1 MRSQLRLLAAAGIAA
16 AALAALAVPS
26 ASASTVPP
34 TEPAGTEPDSTEP
47 AGTAPAATESSAS
60 PGTIPDPAACAEG
73 LTLEEGV
80 LTVATGEPAF
90 PPYVIEDDPTTGEG
104 FEAAVAYAVAAELGF
119 EHDAVNWVRTTFD
132 GAIQPGPKDFD
143 FNLQQYSISEERL
156 EVVSF
161 SVPYYTST
169 QAVVAIAESPA
180 VGAATLPDLQA
191 LRLGVAA
198 GTTSLALIEDVI
210 EPSADV
216 QVFNT
221 NADAVQALSTQ
232 QVDALV
238 VDLPT
243 ALFLANVEI
252 EGGVVVG
259 QFPPIDAAPGEDWGL
274 LMEQDNPLVEC
285 VDYALLRLRESGEL
299 AEITTTWMEE
309 ATEVPVFDLE

>member
-1 MRSQLRLLAAAGIAA
+1 MRSHLRPALIVAAAISAVTAASTTAA
-16 AALAALAVPS
+16 ATS
-26 ASASTVPP
+26 VPP
-34 TEPAGTEPDSTEP
+34 TEPP
-47 AGTAPAATESSAS
+47 ADTAAPVSSDATDTTISV
-60 PGTIPDPAACAEG
+60 GTIPDPAACAEG
-73 LTLEEGV
+73 LTLEDGA

-90 PPYVIEDDPTTGEG
+90 PPYVIDDDPESGEG

-119 EHDAVNWVRTTFD
+119 ADEDVVWVRTPFD
-132 GAIQPGPKDFD
+132 AAIQPGPKDFD
-143 FNLQQYSISEERL
+143 FNLQQFSISPERA
-156 EVVSF
+156 EAVSF

-169 QAVVAIAESPA
+169 QAIVAGPDSPA
-180 VGAATLPDLQA
+180 VGATTLPDLQD
-191 LRLGVAA
+191 LRLGVAT
-198 GTTSLALIEDVI
+198 GTTSLILAEEVI
-210 EPSADV
+210 QPNEDV

-243 ALFLANVEI
+243 ALFLAAVEI

-274 LMEQDNPLVEC
+274 LFELDNPLVEC

-299 AEITTTWMEE
+299 EEITTTWMEE

>member
-1 MRSQLRLLAAAGIAA
+1 MQLRNSAVAAAA
-16 AALAALAVPS
+16 AALVVAGAATT
-26 ASASTVPP
+26 ASATTVPP
-34 TEPAGTEPDSTEP
+34 TEPSD
-47 AGTAPAATESSAS
+47 TAVSDETTVPV
-60 PGTIPDPAACAEG
+60 GTIPDPAACAEG
-73 LTLEEGV
+73 LTLEDGV

-90 PPYVIEDDPTTGEG
+90 PPYVIDDDPTTGEG
-104 FEAAVAYAVAAELGF
+104 FEAAVAYAVAEQLGF
-119 EHDAVNWVRTTFD
+119 AHDDVTWVRTTFD

-143 FNLQQYSISEERL
+143 FNLQQFSITGER
-156 EVVSF
+156 EQVVSF

-169 QAVVAIAESPA
+169 QAIVANEGSPA
-180 VGAATLPDLQA
+180 VGAATLPDLQG

-210 EPSADV
+210 QPESEP

-243 ALFLANVEI
+243 ALFLAAVEI
-252 EGGVVVG
+252 DGGVVVG
-259 QFPPIDAAPGEDWGL
+259 QFPPIDAAPGADWGL
-274 LMEQDNPLVEC
+274 LFEKDNPLVEC
-285 VDYALLRLRESGEL
+285 ADYALLRLRESGEL
-299 AEITTTWMEE
+299 EEITTTWMEE

>member
-1 MRSQLRLLAAAGIAA
+1 M
-16 AALAALAVPS
+16 
-26 ASASTVPP
+26 
-34 TEPAGTEPDSTEP
+34 
-47 AGTAPAATESSAS
+47 
-60 PGTIPDPAACAEG
+60 
-73 LTLEEGV
+73 

-90 PPYVIEDDPTTGEG
+90 PPYVIDDDPTTGEG
-104 FEAAVAYAVAAELGF
+104 FEAAVAYAVAGQLGF
-119 EHDAVNWVRTTFD
+119 ADEDVEWVRTPFD
-132 GAIQPGPKDFD
+132 AAIQPGPKDFD
-143 FNLQQYSISEERL
+143 FNLQQFSISEERL

-169 QAVVAIAESPA
+169 QAIVATADSPA
-180 VGAATLPDLQA
+180 AGATTLPDLQA

-198 GTTSLALIEDVI
+198 GTTSLALVEDVI
-210 EPSADV
+210 QPEDDV

-232 QVDALV
+232 QVDGLV

-243 ALFLANVEI
+243 ALFLAAVEI

-259 QFPPIDAAPGEDWGL
+259 QFPAVDAAPGEDWGL
-274 LMEQDNPLVEC
+274 LFEQDNPLVEC

-299 AEITTTWMEE
+299 EEITTTWMEE

>member
-1 MRSQLRLLAAAGIAA
+1 MHPRTTAIAA
-16 AALAALAVPS
+16 AAAAIVIATTASTAV
-26 ASASTVPP
+26 ATTVPP
-34 TEPAGTEPDSTEP
+34 TEPPDTT
-47 AGTAPAATESSAS
+47 GDTATTTPV
-60 PGTIPDPAACAEG
+60 GTIPDPAECAEG
-73 LTLEEGV
+73 LTLEDGV

-90 PPYVIEDDPTTGEG
+90 PPYVIDDAPESGEG
-104 FEAAVAYAVAAELGF
+104 FEAAVAYAVAEQLGF
-119 EHDAVNWVRTTFD
+119 APEAVEWTRTSFD
-132 GAIQPGPKDFD
+132 EAIQPGPKDFD
-143 FNLQQYSISEERL
+143 FNIQQYSISEERL

-169 QAVVAIAESPA
+169 QAIVANADSPA
-180 VGAATLPDLQA
+180 IGATTLRDLQA

-198 GTTSLALIEDVI
+198 GTTSLALVEDVI
-210 EPSADV
+210 QPSADV

-243 ALFLANVEI
+243 ALFLAAVEI
-252 EGGVVVG
+252 EGGEVVG

-274 LMEQDNPLVEC
+274 LFEQDNPLVEC

-299 AEITTTWMEE
+299 EDITTTWMEE
-309 ATEVPVFDLE
+309 ATEFPVFDLE

>member
-1 MRSQLRLLAAAGIAA
+1 MRPQSRLGVAATAAAIAVVLTA
-16 AALAALAVPS
+16 TTAV
-26 ASASTVPP
+26 ASTVPP
-34 TEPAGTEPDSTEP
+34 TEPP
-47 AGTAPAATESSAS
+47 ASEVPMTTAPGSSESTISA
-60 PGTIPDPAACAEG
+60 GTIPDPAACAEG

-90 PPYVIEDDPTTGEG
+90 PPYVSDDDPESGEG
-104 FEAAVAYAVAAELGF
+104 FEAAVAFAVAEQLGF
-119 EHDAVNWVRTTFD
+119 AAEDVAWVRTGFEE
-132 GAIQPGPKDFD
+132 AVQPGPKDFD
-143 FNLQQYSISEERL
+143 FNLQQYSITEERQ

-169 QAVVAIAESPA
+169 QAVVATADSPA
-180 VGAATLPDLQA
+180 VGAATLPQLQE

-198 GTTSLALIEDVI
+198 GTTSLNLVEDVI
-210 EPSADV
+210 QPSADA

-221 NADAVQALSTQ
+221 NADAVQALMTQ

-243 ALFLANVEI
+243 ALFLAAVEI

-259 QFPPIDAAPGEDWGL
+259 QFPPVEVAPGDDWGL
-274 LMEQDNPLVEC
+274 LFEQDNPLVEC
-285 VDYALLRLRESGEL
+285 VDYALMRLRDSGEL
-299 AEITTTWMEE
+299 QEITTTWMEE

>member
-1 MRSQLRLLAAAGIAA
+1 MRLRVIAFATTAAATAVAG
-16 AALAALAVPS
+16 LANTAGAT
-26 ASASTVPP
+26 TVPP
-34 TEPAGTEPDSTEP
+34 SEPTDPP
-47 AGTAPAATESSAS
+47 GTAADAETSVAV
-60 PGTIPDPAACAEG
+60 GTIPDPAACAEG

-90 PPYVIEDDPTTGEG
+90 PPYVIDDDPESGEG
-104 FEAAVAYAVAAELGF
+104 FEAAVAYAVAEQLGF
-119 EHDAVNWVRTTFD
+119 ADEDVEWVRTPFD
-132 GAIQPGPKDFD
+132 AAIAPGPKDFD
-143 FNLQQYSISEERL
+143 FNLQQYSITEERL

-169 QAVVAIAESPA
+169 QAIVAGPDSPA
-180 VGAATLPDLQA
+180 IGATTLPELQE

-198 GTTSLALIEDVI
+198 GTTSLALAEDI
-210 EPSADV
+210 IQPASDV

-243 ALFLANVEI
+243 ALFLAAAEI

-274 LMEQDNPLVEC
+274 LFEQDNPLVEC

-299 AEITTTWMEE
+299 EEITTTWMEE

>member
-1 MRSQLRLLAAAGIAA
+1 MHLRHIAIAA
-16 AALAALAVPS
+16 AAAAIVIATT
-26 ASASTVPP
+26 ASTAGATTVPP
-34 TEPAGTEPDSTEP
+34 TEPPGTTDAETTVPV
-47 AGTAPAATESSAS
+47 
-60 PGTIPDPAACAEG
+60 GTIPDPAACAEG

-90 PPYVIEDDPTTGEG
+90 PPYVIDDAPESGEG
-104 FEAAVAYAVAAELGF
+104 FEAAVAYAVAEQLGF
-119 EHDAVNWVRTTFD
+119 APEDVEWVRTLFD
-132 GAIQPGPKDFD
+132 AAIAPGPKDFD
-143 FNLQQYSISEERL
+143 FNLQQYSITEDRL

-169 QAVVAIAESPA
+169 QAIVAGPDSPA
-180 VGAATLPDLQA
+180 IGATTLPELQD

-198 GTTSLALIEDVI
+198 GTTSLALVEEVI
-210 EPSADV
+210 QPSAEA

-221 NADAVQALSTQ
+221 NADAIQALSTQ
-232 QVDALV
+232 QVDGLV

-243 ALFLANVEI
+243 ALFLAAVEI

-259 QFPPIDAAPGEDWGL
+259 QFPPIDAAPGDDWGL
-274 LMEQDNPLVEC
+274 LFEQDNPLVEC

-299 AEITTTWMEE
+299 DEITTTWMEE